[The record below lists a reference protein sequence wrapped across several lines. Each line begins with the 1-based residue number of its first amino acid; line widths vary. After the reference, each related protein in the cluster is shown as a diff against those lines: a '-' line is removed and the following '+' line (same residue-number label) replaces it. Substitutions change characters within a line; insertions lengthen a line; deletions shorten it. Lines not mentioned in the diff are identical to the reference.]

1 MPDST
6 NGRYEMSISL
16 SVLDHLGL
24 NLYSNTPAVIS
35 EVIANAWD
43 ADATRVDVTIDVDA
57 ETVTV
62 TDNGHGMDVD
72 DINNRYLRVGYRRRD
87 EQGPLTPRGRKPMG
101 RKGIGKLSLF
111 SIANQI
117 FVHTVKAGSEPEAF
131 MLDAREIRRTVEEQ
145 EEAWS
150 GGGAGTS
157 SLQGAGTVEGEGQ
170 AGSGDRDGPATSSLQ
185 GAGTVDEE
193 PKARSDDAEPGR
205 PRYRPERVDFDGA
218 GLTDGSGTTVKIA
231 DLKKVRLTASSVTSL
246 RKRIARRFG
255 LIADE
260 FEIIVNGESAR
271 FSDRD
276 YFHKARFIFQY
287 GDYDYAQHCSNLDRD
302 EGDDT
307 PLAFPRESRFDANGR
322 ASEAGVHE
330 VTGWIAV
337 ARRSNDLDDSSDR
350 DDNLNKITI
359 LMRGKVA
366 QEDILQEYR
375 LGGMFTK
382 FIFGEIHADFL
393 DVDDDDDVATTS
405 RQRLAEDHPR
415 YLALKAFI
423 ETELRRIWTS
433 TNTLKKRLALKT
445 ALDSNPHVKEWY
457 EGLPRSLKTQAEN
470 VFEGIDQANM
480 DESHRH
486 EFYATAVLAFE
497 RLKLDH
503 ALEQLDLI
511 DAANVERFLEWLA
524 DMDAI
529 EASRYH
535 EIVRERLAIIDEL
548 QGKVDRDEYE
558 KVLQEYIF
566 DHLWLLDPAWE
577 RATEY
582 RNMEER
588 IQNAVARVPIR
599 NKEEVRL
606 DVRYRRI
613 SGAHVIIELK
623 RASVRTRKTA
633 IEDQVNDY
641 IAAVKQDIAKD
652 PDEMRYPIE
661 AISLLGQLPIG
672 WDNPQTRQ
680 RDEESLR
687 GYGIRVMTYDELI
700 NHAHSAYAKFIEAQ
714 APVGEL
720 RETVEA
726 IRSYRPP
733 AD

>member
-1 MPDST
+1 MPDNA

-43 ADATRVDVTIDVDA
+43 ADATRVEVMIDTDA
-57 ETVTV
+57 ETITV

-72 DINNRYLRVGYRRRD
+72 DINKRYLRVGYRRRD
-87 EQGPLTPRGRKPMG
+87 EQGPVTSRGRKPMG

-117 FVHTVKAGSEPEAF
+117 FVHTLKAGSEPEAF
-131 MLDAREIRRTVEEQ
+131 LLDAHEIRRTVEEQ
-145 EEAWS
+145 E
-150 GGGAGTS
+150 
-157 SLQGAGTVEGEGQ
+157 Q
-170 AGSGDRDGPATSSLQ
+170 AGSGDG
-185 GAGTVDEE
+185 E
-193 PKARSDDAEPGR
+193 PRR
-205 PRYRPERVDFDGA
+205 PRYRPERVDFDDA
-218 GLTDGSGTTVKIA
+218 GLAGGSGTKVKIA
-231 DLKKVRLTASSVTSL
+231 DLKKVRLTTGSVTGL

-255 LIADE
+255 LIADD
-260 FEIIVNGESAR
+260 FEIIVNGEPVR

-276 YFHKARFIFQY
+276 YFHKARFLFQY
-287 GDYDYAQHCSNLDRD
+287 GDYDYAQHCSNLDRHED
-302 EGDDT
+302 HDT
-307 PLAFPRESRFDANGR
+307 PLAFPRGSRFDANGV
-322 ASEAGVHE
+322 ASEPGEHE
-330 VTGWIAV
+330 VRGWIAI
-337 ARRSNDLDDSSDR
+337 ARHSNDLDDSSGDR

-375 LGGMFTK
+375 LGGMITK

-393 DVDDDDDVATTS
+393 DVDEDDDVATTS

-415 YLALKAFI
+415 YVALKAFI
-423 ETELRRIWTS
+423 EAELRHIWTR
-433 TNTLKKRLALKT
+433 TNTLKKQRALKT

-457 EGLPRSLKTQAEN
+457 EGLRPRSLQMRARN
-470 VFEGIDQANM
+470 VFHGIDLANM
-480 DESHRH
+480 DEDHRH

-503 ALEQLDLI
+503 ALEQLELI
-511 DAANVERFLEWLA
+511 DAENVERFLEWLA

-558 KVLQEYIF
+558 KVLQQYIF

-599 NKEEVRL
+599 NKEEVRT

-641 IAAVKQDIAKD
+641 IAAVKQDIEKD
-652 PDEMRYPIE
+652 PDERRFPIE

-672 WDNPQTRQ
+672 WDNPETRQ

-700 NHAHSAYAKFIEAQ
+700 NRAHSAYAKFVEAQ

-726 IRSYRPP
+726 IRSYRAP